1 MTSLTDADGLRV
13 LEFLRSLY
21 APCSMEAFPAQIMAD
36 VPGVI
41 GTEISGFVS
50 FSTREVALPCISPHY
65 VTLPQIVT
73 FPDPAIG
80 VAATA
85 FTAQPENFFSHP
97 LPINYLQ
104 TLDGQARAISDFLS
118 ESEFH
123 CQEPS
128 YKRFLEHFGIQ
139 DQMGIYI
146 ALPYA
151 LKTSSTIDSFHRQ
164 QEHVC
169 LLISRDRRN
178 FTDRDRL
185 VLNLIRPHLKQA
197 YENVVAFN
205 QLQHQLTQRHQATE
219 QAALIALST
228 DGNVEWMT
236 QRAGTL
242 LHDYFPP
249 SKAHISF
256 PDLLQHWVKHQRLEQ
271 TQANKIPDPPSP
283 LCIEHH

>member
-1 MTSLTDADGLRV
+1 METLTNADWQRLN
-13 LEFLRSLY
+13 EFLRSIY
-21 APCSMEAFPAQIMAD
+21 VPCSLETFPERIMAAA
-36 VPGVI
+36 PGVI

-50 FSTREVALPCISPHY
+50 FSTRDVALPCISPHH

-104 TLDGQARAISDFLS
+104 TLDGQARVISDFLS

-128 YKRFLEHFGIQ
+128 YKSFLEHFGIQ

-151 LKTSSTIDSFHRQ
+151 L
-164 QEHVC
+164 
-169 LLISRDRRN
+169 
-178 FTDRDRL
+178 
-185 VLNLIRPHLKQA
+185 
-197 YENVVAFN
+197 
-205 QLQHQLTQRHQATE
+205 
-219 QAALIALST
+219 
-228 DGNVEWMT
+228 
-236 QRAGTL
+236 
-242 LHDYFPP
+242 
-249 SKAHISF
+249 
-256 PDLLQHWVKHQRLEQ
+256 
-271 TQANKIPDPPSP
+271 
-283 LCIEHH
+283 